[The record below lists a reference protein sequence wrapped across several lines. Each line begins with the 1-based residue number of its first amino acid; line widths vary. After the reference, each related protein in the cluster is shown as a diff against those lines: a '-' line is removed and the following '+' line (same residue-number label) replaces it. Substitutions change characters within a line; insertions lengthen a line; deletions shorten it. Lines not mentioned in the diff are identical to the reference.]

1 MDKELVVKPVLTYS
15 TPQRREAWS
24 WREWGG
30 IQTEAQAIEEAGRI
44 QGELSSIRTDFNLRV
59 LPLSRVKRAEDVSS
73 IDFDQADVLLI
84 YGAGGSLEL
93 LDSLISK
100 KRWNILF
107 LRHQSGPFYLWY
119 EIAHPTLLRK
129 RVSDE
134 PLESNISLDD
144 VVVDS
149 YEVLTKKLRALH
161 GLKNTLGK
169 RIVAIGGPS
178 GWGIGAKAVERA
190 KERWGLD
197 IVTIPYEPDLA
208 QRIAKK
214 RGDPSAVEGAR
225 KKAQEYL
232 SAGGVELKTAQEFVV
247 NSFLLYDVFEEL
259 MKDNDADA
267 ITIND
272 CMTTIMPMA
281 HTTACLPL
289 SLIND
294 EGKLAFCESDFVVIP
309 AGVLLHHISGK
320 PVFLNDPTF
329 PHDGIVTVAHDTA
342 PRLMSGK
349 KPADVKLFTHYESD
363 YGAAPQV
370 LFEKGQELTV
380 VDPDFEEKIWVGFR
394 GKVLKPS
401 DYPICHSQMD
411 IEIEGDWQKL
421 VKEMRGFHWMISY
434 GDYLEELEYA
444 LAKVGIE
451 FRRI

>member
-232 SAGGVELKTAQEFVV
+232 STGGVELKTAQEFVV

-281 HTTACLPL
+281 HTTACL
-289 SLIND
+289 
-294 EGKLAFCESDFVVIP
+294 
-309 AGVLLHHISGK
+309 
-320 PVFLNDPTF
+320 
-329 PHDGIVTVAHDTA
+329 
-342 PRLMSGK
+342 
-349 KPADVKLFTHYESD
+349 
-363 YGAAPQV
+363 
-370 LFEKGQELTV
+370 
-380 VDPDFEEKIWVGFR
+380 
-394 GKVLKPS
+394 
-401 DYPICHSQMD
+401 
-411 IEIEGDWQKL
+411 
-421 VKEMRGFHWMISY
+421 
-434 GDYLEELEYA
+434 
-444 LAKVGIE
+444 
-451 FRRI
+451 